1 MLLEIHPVTPQV
13 RFMQRILTAMDDDK
27 IVVYPTDSGY
37 SLGCNANSRKAIN
50 RLYHLKR
57 AIKRYY
63 MAIMAHDFAAL
74 TDFVKIDNSAFRI
87 FKRYTP
93 GPYTF
98 ILPAT
103 LSGRKQLDV
112 NRPEIGVR
120 IPECTFCNALWQLR
134 PGMVLLTTAARIRDD
149 DHFTNAQEIE
159 DAFGHEVDIVVDLG
173 EIPLNPTTVVSLVTG
188 EPEVLREGQGVFP

>member
-1 MLLEIHPVTPQV
+1 MRLELHSITPQA
-13 RFMQRILTAMDDDK
+13 RLMARIVAAFENDQ

-37 SLGCNANSRKAIN
+37 SLGCNAHSRKAIH

-57 AIKRYY
+57 SLNRYY
-63 MAIMAHDFAAL
+63 MALMTHHFASL
-74 TDFVKIDNSAFRI
+74 NDYVKIDNSTFRI

-103 LSGRKQLDV
+103 QKGRKQLDV

-120 IPECTFCNALWQLR
+120 IPRCTFGEALWKLK
-134 PGMVLLTTAARIRDD
+134 PEMVLLTTAARVREDE
-149 DHFTNAQEIE
+149 HFVNAVEIE
-159 DAFGHEVDIVVDLG
+159 EAFGNDVDIIADLG
-173 EIPLNPTTVVSLVTG
+173 ELPLTPTTIISLVNG
-188 EPEVLREGQGVFP
+188 EPEIIREGLGPFP

>member
-1 MLLEIHPVTPQV
+1 MRLELHPITPQV
-13 RFMQRILTAMDDDK
+13 RLMNRIVSAFENDQ

-37 SLGCNANSRKAIN
+37 SVGCNAQSRKAIH

-57 AIKRYY
+57 SLNRYF
-63 MAIMAHDFAAL
+63 MALMSHDYASL
-74 TDFVKIDNSAFRI
+74 NEYVKIDNSTFRI

-103 LSGRKQLDV
+103 QKGRKQLDV

-120 IPECTFCNALWQLR
+120 IPQCIFGDALWKLK
-134 PGMVLLTTAARIRDD
+134 PDIVLLTTAAKVREEE
-149 DHFTNAQEIE
+149 HFINAEEIE
-159 DAFGHEVDIVVDLG
+159 DAFGNDVDIIADIG
-173 EIPLNPTTVVSLVTG
+173 ELPLTPTTIVSLVDG
-188 EPEVLREGQGVFP
+188 EPEIIREGLGPFP